1 MELSNQEVAIRIF
14 KTQIKKYFK
23 EILIIFLFVIIT
35 SLTTAFIAWLLDPA
49 IKKIFIEK
57 NTSMLILIPLAII
70 VTFLI
75 KALSIFIV
83 RMTTIKIAFNVL
95 RNIQV
100 LMTGKILISDLSYLI
115 EKHSGKFISNFAN
128 DTRILL
134 STIMAFSLS
143 LVKESFTLIALL
155 GVMFYQDWQLSLV
168 AITMIPFAAYA
179 SKRIGK
185 KMQKAASENL
195 DAFGNFTKFLS
206 EILRGT
212 SVIQIYQR
220 EKDELKKFSEII
232 NLRLKKEKKVEQT
245 RHRAGPIMETIN
257 AIAIALVILFAGY
270 RSIQGAM
277 EIGQFVSFLTA
288 LMMAYQPIKA
298 LAGIN
303 LTIQEGLTAA
313 KRIYKII
320 DQSNEIVHDSK
331 LPLLSIDEGK
341 IEFKDINF
349 SYPDGTVA
357 LKKLNFEVKGK
368 SSAALVG
375 LSGSGKSTILNLIP
389 RFYNL
394 KDGSIKIDEQ
404 DINKVQLETLRKNIS
419 LVSQDIML
427 FDDTVKANIG
437 YGDILA
443 SENQIKEAAKK
454 AAADEF
460 IKNLSNGYDTI
471 IGESGVKL
479 SGGQKQRLSIARAIL
494 KNSPIILLDEA
505 TSALDTE
512 SESQV
517 QKAIEN
523 LIENKTTIIIAHRL
537 STVKNV
543 NKIFVIENGTVIE
556 QGSHNELINDSVV
569 YKKLYNQ
576 QNLNN

>member
-1 MELSNQEVAIRIF
+1 MSNVEVASRIF

-35 SLTTAFIAWLLDPA
+35 AVMTAVTAWLLDPA

-57 NTSMLILIPLAII
+57 DEKMLVIIPVAIILTFLLKSLAIF
-70 VTFLI
+70 V
-75 KALSIFIV
+75 V
-83 RMTTIKIAFNVL
+83 RMTTIKVAFNVL

-100 LMTGKILISDLSYLI
+100 LMTSKILISDISHLI

-134 STIMAFSLS
+134 GTIMAFSLS
-143 LVKESFTLIALL
+143 LIKESFTLIALL

-168 AITMIPFAAYA
+168 AIIMIPVAAIA
-179 SKRIGK
+179 SKMIGK
-185 KMQKAASENL
+185 KMQKAATENL
-195 DAFGNFTKFLS
+195 DAFGTFTKFLS

-212 SVIQIYQR
+212 PVIKIYQR
-220 EKDELKKFSEII
+220 EQEELKKFSEVID
-232 NLRLKKEKKVEQT
+232 LKLKKEKKVELT

-257 AIAIALVILFAGY
+257 AFAIALVILFAGY
-270 RSIQGAM
+270 RSIHGAM

-303 LTIQEGLTAA
+303 LVIQEGLTAA
-313 KRIYKII
+313 KRIYQII
-320 DQSNEIVHDSK
+320 DQKNEVFQDDNLKRLQIK
-331 LPLLSIDEGK
+331 NGE
-341 IEFKDINF
+341 INF
-349 SYPDGTVA
+349 DNISFNYPDGTRA
-357 LKKLNFEVKGK
+357 IENLSLNIKGK
-368 SSAALVG
+368 TSVALVG
-375 LSGSGKSTILNLIP
+375 LSGGGKSTVLNLIP

-394 KDGSIKIDEQ
+394 QNGTIKIDDQ
-404 DINKVQLETLRKNIS
+404 NINEVQLKSLRENIA

-427 FDDTVKANIG
+427 FDDTVRANIS
-437 YGDILA
+437 YGNLSA
-443 SENQIKEAAKK
+443 SDNEVIDAAKK
-454 AAADEF
+454 AAAHDF
-460 IKNLSNGYDTI
+460 IINLKNGYDTI
-471 IGESGVKL
+471 IGEAGVKL

-512 SESQV
+512 SESHV

-523 LIENKTTIIIAHRL
+523 LIVDKTTVIIAHRL
-537 STVKNV
+537 STIRNV
-543 NKIFVIENGTVIE
+543 SKIFVINKGRVVEE
-556 QGSHNELINDSVV
+556 GSHEELVSNSDI
-569 YKKLYNQ
+569 YKKLYDQ
-576 QNLNN
+576 QNLNS

>member
-1 MELSNQEVAIRIF
+1 MELSNKTVALRIF

-23 EILIIFLFVIIT
+23 EILTIFFFVIIT
-35 SLTTAFIAWLLDPA
+35 ALMTAVTAWLLDPA

-57 NTSMLILIPLAII
+57 NKSMLTLIPLAII

-75 KALSIFIV
+75 KSISIFIV

-128 DTRILL
+128 DTRVLL
-134 STIMAFSLS
+134 GTIMAFSLS

-155 GVMFYQDWQLSLV
+155 GVMFYQDWQLSMV

-179 SKRIGK
+179 SKRIGR

-206 EILRGT
+206 EILKGT

-220 EKDELKKFSEII
+220 EKEELKKFSEII

-257 AIAIALVILFAGY
+257 AFAIALVILFAGY
-270 RSIQGAM
+270 RSIHGAM
-277 EIGQFVSFLTA
+277 EIGQFISFLTA

-303 LTIQEGLTAA
+303 LSIQEGLTAA

-320 DQSNEIVHDSK
+320 DQSNEIVHDNNLPK
-331 LPLLSIDEGK
+331 LNVSEGK
-341 IEFKDINF
+341 IEFEEINF
-349 SYPDGTVA
+349 SYPDGTEA
-357 LKKLNFEVKGK
+357 LKKLSFKIKGK

-394 KDGSIKIDEQ
+394 KNGHIKIDNQ
-404 DINKVQLETLRKNIS
+404 NINEIQLESLRKNIS

-443 SENQIKEAAKK
+443 GENEIIEAAKK
-454 AAADEF
+454 AAAHDF
-460 IKNLSNGYDTI
+460 IKNLKDGYDTV

-512 SESQV
+512 SETQV

-523 LIENKTTIIIAHRL
+523 LIKDKTTIIIAHRL
-537 STVKNV
+537 STIKNV
-543 NKIFVIENGTVIE
+543 DKIFVIDNGTVVE
-556 QGSHNELINDSVV
+556 EGTHNELINNSIV
-569 YKKLYNQ
+569 YKKLYKQ
-576 QNLNN
+576 QNLND

>member
-1 MELSNQEVAIRIF
+1 MSNLQIASRIF
-14 KTQIKKYFK
+14 KTQIQKYFK
-23 EILIIFLFVIIT
+23 EILIIFLFVVIT
-35 SLTTAFIAWLLDPA
+35 AAMTAVTAWLLDPA

-57 NTSMLILIPLAII
+57 NETMLVVIPIAII
-70 VTFLI
+70 ATFLI
-75 KALSIFIV
+75 KSLAIFIV
-83 RMTTIKIAFNVL
+83 RMTTIKVAFNVL

-100 LMTGKILISDLSYLI
+100 LMTGKILISDLSHLI

-134 STIMAFSLS
+134 GTIMAFSLS

-168 AITMIPFAAYA
+168 AIIMIPVAAIA
-179 SKRIGK
+179 SKKIGK
-185 KMQKAASENL
+185 KMQKATTENL
-195 DAFGNFTKFLS
+195 DAFGTFTKFLS

-220 EKDELKKFSEII
+220 EKEELQKFSNVIDM
-232 NLRLKKEKKVEQT
+232 RLKKEKKVEQT

-257 AIAIALVILFAGY
+257 AFAIALVILFAGY

-288 LMMAYQPIKA
+288 LMMAYQPVKA

-303 LTIQEGLTAA
+303 LGIQEGLTAA
-313 KRIYKII
+313 KRIYEII
-320 DQSNEIVHDSK
+320 DQKNEVYQDDKLEKLKISNGEIQLKNIS
-331 LPLLSIDEGK
+331 
-341 IEFKDINF
+341 FN
-349 SYPDGTVA
+349 YPDGTKA
-357 LKKLNFEVKGK
+357 LENLSLEIKGK
-368 SSAALVG
+368 TSAALVG
-375 LSGSGKSTILNLIP
+375 LSGGGKSTILNLIP

-394 KDGSIKIDEQ
+394 KEGEINIDNQ
-404 DINKVQLETLRKNIS
+404 NINYVQLKSLREKIS
-419 LVSQDIML
+419 LVSQDIIL
-427 FDDTVKANIG
+427 FDDTIKANISFG
-437 YGDILA
+437 NISATEGEI
-443 SENQIKEAAKK
+443 IEAAKK
-454 AAADEF
+454 AAAHEF
-460 IKNLSNGYDTI
+460 IESLKDGYDTV
-471 IGESGVKL
+471 IGEAGIKL

-523 LIENKTTIIIAHRL
+523 LISDKTTIIIAHRL
-537 STVKNV
+537 STIKNV
-543 NKIFVIENGTVIE
+543 NKIFVIDNGRVAE
-556 QGSHNELINDSVV
+556 QGSHEELISNSII
-569 YKKLYNQ
+569 YKKLYDQ
-576 QNLNN
+576 QNLNS

>member
-1 MELSNQEVAIRIF
+1 MNNKEVASRIF
-14 KTQIKKYFK
+14 KTQIRKYFK
-23 EILIIFLFVIIT
+23 EISLIFFFVVIT
-35 SLTTAFIAWLLDPA
+35 ALMTALTAWLLDPA

-57 NTSMLILIPLAII
+57 NETMLVIIPLAII
-70 VTFLI
+70 ITFLI
-75 KALSIFIV
+75 KSLAIFIV
-83 RMTTIKIAFNVL
+83 RMTTIKVAFNVL

-100 LMTGKILISDLSYLI
+100 LMTGKILISDISHLI

-134 STIMAFSLS
+134 ATIMAFSLS

-168 AITMIPFAAYA
+168 AITMIPIAALA
-179 SKRIGK
+179 SKKIGK
-185 KMQKAASENL
+185 KMQKASLENL

-206 EILRGT
+206 EILKGT

-220 EKDELKKFSEII
+220 EKEELRKFTEII
-232 NLRLKKEKKVEQT
+232 ELRLKKEKKVEQT

-257 AIAIALVILFAGY
+257 AFAIALVILFAGY
-270 RSIQGAM
+270 RSIQGEM
-277 EIGQFVSFLTA
+277 EIGQFVSFLSA
-288 LMMAYQPIKA
+288 LMLAYQPIKA

-313 KRIYKII
+313 KRIYQII
-320 DQSNEIVHDSK
+320 DQSNQVTNDENLPSLNIKSGEIKFDQV
-331 LPLLSIDEGK
+331 
-341 IEFKDINF
+341 NF
-349 SYPDGTVA
+349 SYPDGTKA
-357 LKKLNFEVKGK
+357 LKNLSFKINGK

-375 LSGSGKSTILNLIP
+375 LSGSGKTTILNLIP
-389 RFYNL
+389 RFYHLNNG
-394 KDGSIKIDEQ
+394 KIKIDDQ
-404 DINKVQLETLRKNIS
+404 DINQIQLKSLRQKIS

-443 SENQIKEAAKK
+443 SDSQIIEAAKK
-454 AAADEF
+454 AAADDF
-460 IKNLSNGYDTI
+460 IKNLKNGYDTI

-512 SESQV
+512 SEKYV
-517 QKAIEN
+517 QNAIEN
-523 LIENKTTIIIAHRL
+523 LIKDKTTLIIAHRL
-537 STVKNV
+537 STIKNV
-543 NKIFVIENGTVIE
+543 NKIFVIEDGKVIE
-556 QGSHNELINDSVV
+556 EGSHNQLVENSVV
-569 YKKLYNQ
+569 YKKLYDQ
-576 QNLNN
+576 QNLDN

>member
-1 MELSNQEVAIRIF
+1 MELSNKTVALRIF

-23 EILIIFLFVIIT
+23 EILTIFFFVIIT
-35 SLTTAFIAWLLDPA
+35 ALMTAVTAWLLDPA

-57 NTSMLILIPLAII
+57 NKSMLTLIPLAII

-75 KALSIFIV
+75 KSISIFIV

-128 DTRILL
+128 DTRVLL
-134 STIMAFSLS
+134 GTIMAFSLS

-155 GVMFYQDWQLSLV
+155 GVMFYQDWQLSMV

-179 SKRIGK
+179 SKRIGR

-206 EILRGT
+206 EILKGT

-220 EKDELKKFSEII
+220 EKEELKKFSEII

-257 AIAIALVILFAGY
+257 AFAIALVILFAGY
-270 RSIQGAM
+270 RSIHGAM
-277 EIGQFVSFLTA
+277 EIGQFISFLTA

-303 LTIQEGLTAA
+303 LSIQEGLTAA

-320 DQSNEIVHDSK
+320 DQSNEIVHDNNLPK
-331 LPLLSIDEGK
+331 LNVSEGK
-341 IEFKDINF
+341 IEFEEINF
-349 SYPDGTVA
+349 SYPDGTEA
-357 LKKLNFEVKGK
+357 LKKLSFKIKGK

-394 KDGSIKIDEQ
+394 KNGHIKIDNQ
-404 DINKVQLETLRKNIS
+404 NINEIQLESLRKNIS

-443 SENQIKEAAKK
+443 GENEIIEAAKK
-454 AAADEF
+454 AAAHDF
-460 IKNLSNGYDTI
+460 IKNLKDGYDTV

-512 SESQV
+512 SETQV

-523 LIENKTTIIIAHRL
+523 LIKDKTTIIIAHRL
-537 STVKNV
+537 STIKNV
-543 NKIFVIENGTVIE
+543 DKIFVIDNGAVVEEGT
-556 QGSHNELINDSVV
+556 HNELINNSIV
-569 YKKLYNQ
+569 YKKLYKQ
-576 QNLNN
+576 QNLND

>member
-1 MELSNQEVAIRIF
+1 MSNVEIASRIF
-14 KTQIKKYFK
+14 KTQIQKYFK
-23 EILIIFLFVIIT
+23 EILIIFLFVVIT
-35 SLTTAFIAWLLDPA
+35 AAMTAVTAWLLDPA

-57 NTSMLILIPLAII
+57 NETMLVVIPIAII
-70 VTFLI
+70 ATFLI
-75 KALSIFIV
+75 KSLAIFIV
-83 RMTTIKIAFNVL
+83 RMTTIKVAFNVL

-100 LMTGKILISDLSYLI
+100 LMTGKILISDLSHLI

-134 STIMAFSLS
+134 GTIMAFSLS

-168 AITMIPFAAYA
+168 AIIMIPVAAVA
-179 SKRIGK
+179 SKKIGK
-185 KMQKAASENL
+185 KMQKATTENL
-195 DAFGNFTKFLS
+195 DAFGTFTKFLS

-220 EKDELKKFSEII
+220 EKEELQKFSNVIDM
-232 NLRLKKEKKVEQT
+232 RLKKEKKVEQT

-257 AIAIALVILFAGY
+257 AFAIALVILFAGY

-288 LMMAYQPIKA
+288 LMMAYQPVKA

-303 LTIQEGLTAA
+303 LGIQEGLTAA
-313 KRIYKII
+313 KRIYEII
-320 DQSNEIVHDSK
+320 DQKNEVYQDDNLEKLKISNGEIQLKNIS
-331 LPLLSIDEGK
+331 
-341 IEFKDINF
+341 FN
-349 SYPDGTVA
+349 YPDGTKA
-357 LKKLNFEVKGK
+357 LENLSLEIKGK
-368 SSAALVG
+368 TSAALVG
-375 LSGSGKSTILNLIP
+375 LSGGGKSTILNLIP

-394 KDGSIKIDEQ
+394 KEGEINIDNQ
-404 DINKVQLETLRKNIS
+404 NINYVQLKSLREKIS
-419 LVSQDIML
+419 LVSQDIVL
-427 FDDTVKANIG
+427 FDDTIKANISFG
-437 YGDILA
+437 NISA
-443 SENQIKEAAKK
+443 TEEEIIEAAKK
-454 AAADEF
+454 AAAHEF
-460 IKNLSNGYDTI
+460 IESLKDGYDTV
-471 IGESGVKL
+471 IGEAGIKL

-523 LIENKTTIIIAHRL
+523 LISDKTTIIIAHRL
-537 STVKNV
+537 STIKNV
-543 NKIFVIENGTVIE
+543 NKIFVIDNGRVAE
-556 QGSHNELINDSVV
+556 QGSHEELISNSII
-569 YKKLYNQ
+569 YKKLYDQ
-576 QNLNN
+576 QNLNS